1 MVAHHLLT
9 CVTGA
14 IIPWSC
20 SGCTF
25 AFSLSLQVN
34 EIDLDVLTQNST
46 APSTKDMWKSLPF
59 MVQILLSNMLEF
71 SLIRSSGIGL
81 QLTCPMELK
90 SLFRK
95 HALLGYELC
104 GYG

>member
-1 MVAHHLLT
+1 MGVHHLLI

-20 SGCTF
+20 SVYAF

-34 EIDLDVLTQNST
+34 GIGLDVLTQTST
-46 APSTKDMWKSLPF
+46 VPSTKDMWKSSPF
-59 MVQILLSNMLEF
+59 MVQILLSNTLEF
-71 SLIRSSGIGL
+71 SLTRSSGIGL
-81 QLTCPMELK
+81 QLTCPMELW
-90 SLFRK
+90 SLFRN